1 MTKPTSDFTRP
12 YRLKLRCFKAHGN
25 WVFAVAFSCDGR
37 HVASGS
43 DTGTVC
49 LWDVASGTAHCQEGH
64 DGHVY
69 GVAFSS
75 NGRHIV
81 SGSQDYTLRLW
92 DVAGILS
99 GPGGRTLRRWEA
111 ASISRALEGH
121 DGSVNGVAFSPDSRH
136 VISGSNDSALRLWD
150 VASGVLRVLEGH
162 DRGVLS
168 VAFSPDGRHL
178 VSGSGDCTLR
188 LWDEA
193 SGPRTS

>member
-49 LWDVASGTAHCQEGH
+49 LWDVASG
-64 DGHVY
+64 
-69 GVAFSS
+69 
-75 NGRHIV
+75 
-81 SGSQDYTLRLW
+81 
-92 DVAGILS
+92 
-99 GPGGRTLRRWEA
+99 
-111 ASISRALEGH
+111 
-121 DGSVNGVAFSPDSRH
+121 
-136 VISGSNDSALRLWD
+136 
-150 VASGVLRVLEGH
+150 VLRVLEGH

-188 LWDEA
+188 LWDVA